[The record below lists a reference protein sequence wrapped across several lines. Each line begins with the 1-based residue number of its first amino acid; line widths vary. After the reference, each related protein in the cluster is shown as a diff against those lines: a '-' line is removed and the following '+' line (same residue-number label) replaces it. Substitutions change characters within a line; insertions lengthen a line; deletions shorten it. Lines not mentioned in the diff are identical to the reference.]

1 MATIT
6 AARSTVEAPFLV
18 RGGGAGALGAPD
30 KVTGCGSLIR
40 PHAFG
45 PGTSSPSGASLGA

>member
-18 RGGGAGALGAPD
+18 RGGGAGAHGTPD
-30 KVTGCGSLIR
+30 KVTGYWSLIR
-40 PHAFG
+40 PQALLA
-45 PGTSSPSGASLGA
+45 PARTPSPSGD